1 MKYLYLKIVFLF
13 AIAACYSQ
21 KNYER
26 SDIKFAH
33 LTDLH
38 VSVGNDNDFLLQQII
53 KEINSSKNE
62 FVVITGDLTNRGDD
76 DELNRVH
83 AILTDLKIPYYV
95 ISGNHET
102 TWSESAGL
110 TYKKLWGNDR
120 FAFSK
125 GDYLFVGF
133 PCGPYMKMGD
143 GFVKKED
150 LLFLDKT
157 LKDSLNNSAKK
168 VLSFSHYPLDN
179 SLSNYKEVLSILQ
192 KYPTV
197 ASFCGHGH
205 TLKKYDFS
213 GLSGVMGVAIV
224 TRDGKTKSYNEV
236 EISNDSIR
244 IYQKEIDK
252 QKAFRFSVPSQPSK
266 IKIENENGFD
276 KIVPFITDIASI
288 YSVPAAV
295 ASVPISGQSCTSDL
309 ETKRQWRA
317 ACSTGMSSQEIWLD
331 TSSTGPVMGGWPR
344 ISSAMPAWPRND
356 SAQAWTCA
364 LCCDGCIR
372 GRRTAAIHKPH
383 RM

>member
-21 KNYER
+21 KNYES

-157 LKDSLNNSAKK
+157 LKDSLKNSAKK
-168 VLSFSHYPLDN
+168 VF
-179 SLSNYKEVLSILQ
+179 
-192 KYPTV
+192 
-197 ASFCGHGH
+197 
-205 TLKKYDFS
+205 
-213 GLSGVMGVAIV
+213 
-224 TRDGKTKSYNEV
+224 
-236 EISNDSIR
+236 R
-244 IYQKEIDK
+244 I
-252 QKAFRFSVPSQPSK
+252 
-266 IKIENENGFD
+266 
-276 KIVPFITDIASI
+276 
-288 YSVPAAV
+288 
-295 ASVPISGQSCTSDL
+295 
-309 ETKRQWRA
+309 
-317 ACSTGMSSQEIWLD
+317 
-331 TSSTGPVMGGWPR
+331 
-344 ISSAMPAWPRND
+344 
-356 SAQAWTCA
+356 
-364 LCCDGCIR
+364 
-372 GRRTAAIHKPH
+372 IH
-383 RM
+383 